1 VIKFTAV
8 CVDNLNK
15 EKPMKKPKRS
25 NDLANLAIPSDRKT
39 VSSSAERLL
48 DRLNEQQARVEKLTQ
63 QSPLF
68 KSMNE
73 QMERMEKLTREN
85 PMMQKLN
92 EQMQTME
99 KLTKISP
106 AAQSILDQ
114 VEEQRRRLEDITGP
128 NFTEPVAHKESK
140 PDVTPLRVPRIPII
154 KNPILD
160 TNKKLSDIEQKF
172 DSMLDVMA
180 NAAQIGNEI
189 QAQATTFI
197 DKFEEASDK
206 TDKSAKQAIK
216 VGYIALLISVV
227 TLLSPWVQNL
237 IWPDPVEQKI
247 EQLTNEIISS
257 RDVMAKGNSEL
268 LQALEDSDK
277 RDNERL
283 INEIKKGQDQ
293 NNAALRELINL
304 LSKPVTPPDN

>member
-1 VIKFTAV
+1 
-8 CVDNLNK
+8 
-15 EKPMKKPKRS
+15 MKKPKRS

-39 VSSSAERLL
+39 VFSSAERLL

-73 QMERMEKLTREN
+73 QMERMEKLTRES

-114 VEEQRRRLEDITGP
+114 VDEQRRRIEAITGP
-128 NFTEPVAHKESK
+128 NFTEPVAHKAAK
-140 PDVTPLRVPRIPII
+140 PDVTPLRVPRMPIVR
-154 KNPILD
+154 NPVLD

-189 QAQATTFI
+189 QAQAAIFI

-237 IWPDPVEQKI
+237 IWPDPVDQKI
-247 EQLTNEIISS
+247 ERLTSEIISS

-268 LQALEDSDK
+268 LRALNDSDK
-277 RDNERL
+277 RENERL

-293 NNAALRELINL
+293 NNAALRELIDV
-304 LSKPVTPPDN
+304 LSKPVTHPDN

>member
-1 VIKFTAV
+1 MIKFSSV
-8 CVDNLNK
+8 CAASLNK

-39 VSSSAERLL
+39 ASLSAERLL
-48 DRLNEQQARVEKLTQ
+48 DRLNEQQARVDKLTQ

-114 VEEQRRRLEDITGP
+114 VDEQRRRLEAITGP
-128 NFTEPVAHKESK
+128 NFTEPVAHKEAK
-140 PDVTPLRVPRIPII
+140 PDVTPLRVPRMPII

-189 QAQATTFI
+189 QAQAATFI

-247 EQLTNEIISS
+247 ERLTSEIISS
-257 RDVMAKGNSEL
+257 RNVMAQGNSEL
-268 LQALEDSDK
+268 LKALEDTDEQG
-277 RDNERL
+277 NERL
-283 INEIKKGQDQ
+283 INEIRKGQDQ

-304 LSKPVTPPDN
+304 LSKPVTPLDN

>member
-1 VIKFTAV
+1 
-8 CVDNLNK
+8 
-15 EKPMKKPKRS
+15 MKKPRET
-25 NDLANLAIPSDRKT
+25 NDLANMAIPSDRKT
-39 VSSSAERLL
+39 VSLSAEKLL
-48 DRLNEQQARVEKLTQ
+48 DRLNEQQAHVEKLTQ

-85 PMMQKLN
+85 PIMQKLN

-114 VEEQRRRLEDITGP
+114 VDEQRRRLEAITGP
-128 NFTEPVAHKESK
+128 NFTEPVAHKEAK
-140 PDVTPLRVPRIPII
+140 PDVTPLRVPRMPII

-160 TNKKLSDIEQKF
+160 TNKKLSDIERKF

-189 QAQATTFI
+189 QAQAATFI

-247 EQLTNEIISS
+247 ERLTSEIISS

-293 NNAALRELINL
+293 NNATLRELINL
-304 LSKPVTPPDN
+304 LSRPVTPPDN